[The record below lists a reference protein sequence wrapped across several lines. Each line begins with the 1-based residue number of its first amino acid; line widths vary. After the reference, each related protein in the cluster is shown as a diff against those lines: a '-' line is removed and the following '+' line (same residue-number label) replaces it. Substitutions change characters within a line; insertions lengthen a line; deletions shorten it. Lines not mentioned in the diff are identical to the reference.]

1 MHIMINRRVVRS
13 LQIIYSRTAV
23 KAIAG
28 FNTEVKQRIKHGI
41 EGLLEV
47 PPQGDIKQLQV
58 SNSRIYRLRIG
69 KYRVLYEYANTDEE
83 QVLIIKDIGS
93 RGDIYK

>member
-1 MHIMINRRVVRS
+1 MRS

-23 KAIAG
+23 KAIA
-28 FNTEVKQRIKHGI
+28 NLDRTMKQRIKTGI

-47 PPQGDIKQLQV
+47 PPKGDIKQV
-58 SNSRIYRLRIG
+58 HGSNLLIYRLRTG
-69 KYRVLYEYANTDEE
+69 KYRVLYEYANSDEE
-83 QVLIIKDIGS
+83 QALIIKDIGS